1 MGIRQFRAITS
12 AEAGRSPAHW
22 VAAPEPQAARSAGQ
36 QGLRTAGIAA
46 PGRIADPQAQA
57 RTLAWASGGRL
68 AGAGVALLQ
77 LQRCY
82 GNRYVQQLISAA
94 RQATDPPAAPA
105 PQAKLVVGPPGDE
118 YEREADRVA
127 GQAVR
132 LPAVRRQQRAETDTA
147 GVQAGPDRQ
156 PPRGR
161 AVVPGGLKRAMPAAG
176 APGRSLPGPL
186 KEEFEAAFGADFG
199 AVRVHTGDQAAQL
212 SRGLQ
217 AQAFTHGPDVFFGA
231 GRYAP
236 DTAAGRRLL
245 AHELTHVVQ
254 QGGAPKRDPAR
265 YGRST
270 IPVVPAPRGDAA
282 PGGSAGLIQRKL
294 SWKNTQWEKAKSA
307 WASGGGTVG
316 VVFVTDERK
325 APPPTDKPVVVKTGE
340 EAPAEVLLA
349 ANLHPPRKGGKWRT
363 KAPGVRTVPPGEGQQ
378 IKEQVGQRVLGGGR
392 SDWETG
398 TDRAGKIISQAG
410 QPGTMV
416 FEYARGE
423 EFKDLIEQL
432 RPLQAKDSPLSF
444 FKDEDFVTSLGRVAA
459 IDIFTGNYDRLA
471 ANKMNPENFK
481 IYKNQILLIDN
492 VFAKEPAS
500 AFKST
505 SGNGQGATGYDAWT
519 GRRWTGMLRDADF
532 GGIAEA
538 LIQSIETGMQIT
550 IRLMTETGEMEPG
563 DKKTIEDALKKTK
576 NWLMLGLKEGYVWLQ
591 AAGAGDLGQ
600 LTRGIDPEDV
610 GEVQASIKKRMT
622 SLFPDLGAEFERR
635 EKKRF
640 AFENEPPESVTTI
653 PQVTTGRRRAPG
665 QGQGELEL
673 IGGTYK
679 LNRGLVR
686 GFAKIPKGTQ
696 ITVLEIFPAENR
708 AVISLPDGAKADV
721 ELDKLKDAIG
731 PRLG

>member
-1 MGIRQFRAITS
+1 M
-12 AEAGRSPAHW
+12 
-22 VAAPEPQAARSAGQ
+22 
-36 QGLRTAGIAA
+36 
-46 PGRIADPQAQA
+46 
-57 RTLAWASGGRL
+57 
-68 AGAGVALLQ
+68 
-77 LQRCY
+77 
-82 GNRYVQQLISAA
+82 QQLINAA

-132 LPAVRRQQRAETDTA
+132 LPAVRRQQRADTDTA

-254 QGGAPKRDPAR
+254 QGGAPKRDPAP

-349 ANLHPPRKGGKWRT
+349 ANLHPPRKGGKWLT
-363 KAPGVRTVPPGEGQQ
+363 KAPGVRTVPPARASRSRSRWDSGSWGEGDQ
-378 IKEQVGQRVLGGGR
+378 
-392 SDWETG
+392 
-398 TDRAGKIISQAG
+398 
-410 QPGTMV
+410 
-416 FEYARGE
+416 
-423 EFKDLIEQL
+423 
-432 RPLQAKDSPLSF
+432 
-444 FKDEDFVTSLGRVAA
+444 
-459 IDIFTGNYDRLA
+459 
-471 ANKMNPENFK
+471 
-481 IYKNQILLIDN
+481 
-492 VFAKEPAS
+492 
-500 AFKST
+500 
-505 SGNGQGATGYDAWT
+505 T
-519 GRRWTGMLRDADF
+519 GRRAR
-532 GGIAEA
+532 
-538 LIQSIETGMQIT
+538 
-550 IRLMTETGEMEPG
+550 
-563 DKKTIEDALKKTK
+563 
-576 NWLMLGLKEGYVWLQ
+576 
-591 AAGAGDLGQ
+591 
-600 LTRGIDPEDV
+600 
-610 GEVQASIKKRMT
+610 
-622 SLFPDLGAEFERR
+622 
-635 EKKRF
+635 
-640 AFENEPPESVTTI
+640 
-653 PQVTTGRRRAPG
+653 TGRGRSSARRASPG
-665 QGQGELEL
+665 RWCSNTLAG
-673 IGGTYK
+673 
-679 LNRGLVR
+679 RSS
-686 GFAKIPKGTQ
+686 KI
-696 ITVLEIFPAENR
+696 
-708 AVISLPDGAKADV
+708 S
-721 ELDKLKDAIG
+721 
-731 PRLG
+731 